1 MPSWLNTG
9 NLRGP
14 AGPPGEPG
22 PQGSPGPAGVPGP
35 AGLGI
40 QFRGQVPARA
50 NLPATPADGDAYIVQ
65 AEADA
70 LLVWDAETATW
81 VDGGSIQ
88 GPPGPP
94 GAQGSQGARGNGW
107 FTGPGDPPEL
117 VAGAIPGDLWLN
129 ATTGAVYKL
138 S

>member
-1 MPSWLNTG
+1 MPSWLNSG

-22 PQGSPGPAGVPGP
+22 PQGDPGAQGEQGP

-40 QFRGQVPARA
+40 QFRGQVPGRSS
-50 NLPATPADGDAYIVQ
+50 LPPNPAGGDAYIVQ
-65 AEADA
+65 EEADA

-94 GAQGSQGARGNGW
+94 GAQGIQGVRGNGW
-107 FTGPGDPPEL
+107 FTSPGDPPE
-117 VAGAIPGDLWLN
+117 VVPGAIPGDLWLN
-129 ATTGAVYKL
+129 ETTGAVYKL